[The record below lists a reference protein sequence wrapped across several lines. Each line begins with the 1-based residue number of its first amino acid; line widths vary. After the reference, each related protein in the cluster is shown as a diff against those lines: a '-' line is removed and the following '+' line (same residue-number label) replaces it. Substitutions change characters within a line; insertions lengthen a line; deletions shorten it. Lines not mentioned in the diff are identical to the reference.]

1 MKILVVDDE
10 EDVQLMFKQ
19 HFRHELRNQEI
30 KFIFA
35 LNAKEAIKFLDELS
49 PFDIFLV
56 LSDINMPGMS
66 GLEMIQVIKE
76 TWPDLDIVM
85 ITAYA
90 NQENM
95 EKSKQFGARE
105 FLAKPLDFGLLRNIL
120 NLPKK
125 TVNQ

>member
-19 HFRHELRNQEI
+19 HFRHEIKSHEI
-30 KFIFA
+30 DLIFA
-35 LNAKEAIKFLDELS
+35 LNAKEAIQFLDELS

-66 GLEMIQVIKE
+66 GLEMVQIIKE

-95 EKSKQFGARE
+95 EKSKLYGARE
-105 FLAKPLDFGLLRNIL
+105 FLAKPLDFSLLRNIL

-125 TVNQ
+125 AVN

>member
-10 EDVQLMFKQ
+10 KDIQALFEQR
-19 HFRHELRNQEI
+19 FRREI
-30 KFIFA
+30 KEKTIEFA
-35 LNAKEAIKFLDELS
+35 FAFSGEDALIYLNDHEHEAVLI
-49 PFDIFLV
+49 

-66 GLEMIQVIKE
+66 GLEMVQVIKE

-95 EKSKQFGARE
+95 DKSKLYGARE
-105 FLAKPLDFGLLRNIL
+105 FLAKPLDFTLLRNIL
-120 NLPKK
+120 NLPQKA
-125 TVNQ
+125 VN